1 MNINELLEDADFV
14 GKLAALASSLPPKE
28 VLPKPSEKPAP
39 GDFNLGTLAGGIV
52 SDDCTG

>member
-28 VLPKPSEKPAP
+28 VLPKPEKPAP